1 MEMKTNRKRNDSIL
15 VAAFLLLLASGVV
28 LHLKRHGLLIE
39 PRAVIKAAHGAV
51 AFVMVLVVDR
61 HYLLCRNALQG
72 MGKRYPWFPKT
83 TTLLLWAFV
92 FTAVTGAVKILSP
105 VKIPYLGVVHY
116 WCGIVMSVLAIGHL
130 VVGLPLLLG
139 KWHR

>member
-61 HYLLCRNALQG
+61 HHLLCRNALQG
-72 MGKRYPWFPKT
+72 MGKRHPWFPKT

-105 VKIPYLGVVHY
+105 VKIPYLGMVHY